1 MMYNSRIEDYTKN
14 SEKVKRGSNVIE
26 VVLASFILT
35 ALFFAV
41 AKSSLLFLI
50 VAILVWIVHILIK
63 IMISIHL
70 NLVAQLIALDRAD
83 RDKK

>member
-26 VVLASFILT
+26 VVLASFIIA

-83 RDKK
+83 KDKK